1 MKQTITLLAFILLSK
16 ICFSQSTDFENYRI
30 IEVGSISIPNNME
43 IQSGNYKKLSETYQK
58 EISKKFGYEVSDN
71 RIVFQQKGLND
82 LEKQGFASYVRV
94 ILETEIGN
102 FGDFDKL
109 TNKLTATP
117 QEISDISKEFKNQM
131 QQSFVGTGLKLITW
145 YGVSI
150 VTINGRTALKISYLR
165 QLNDKPYVVVNM
177 YRFQNNDRLHSLT
190 LSYRQSDEATW
201 KPLLTKIAN
210 SFTITNVR

>member
-1 MKQTITLLAFILLSK
+1 MKHTITLLACLLIST
-16 ICFSQSTDFENYRI
+16 ISFSQSTDFENYRI

-58 EISKKFGYEVSDN
+58 EMSKKFGYEVSDN

-82 LEKQGFASYVRV
+82 LEKQGLASYVRV

-109 TNKLTATP
+109 TNKLTATS
-117 QEISDISKEFKNQM
+117 QEISDISKEFKSQI
-131 QQSFVGTGLKLITW
+131 QQSFAGTGLKLITW

>member
-1 MKQTITLLAFILLSK
+1 MKHTFTLLTCILIATIS
-16 ICFSQSTDFENYRI
+16 FSQSTDFENYRI

-43 IQSGNYKKLSETYQK
+43 IQSGNFKKLSETYQK
-58 EISKKFGYEVSDN
+58 EMSKKFGYEVSDN

-117 QEISDISKEFKNQM
+117 QEISEISKEFKIN
-131 QQSFVGTGLKLITW
+131 FKK
-145 YGVSI
+145 VSQEQ
-150 VTINGRTALKISYLR
+150 V
-165 QLNDKPYVVVNM
+165 
-177 YRFQNNDRLHSLT
+177 
-190 LSYRQSDEATW
+190 
-201 KPLLTKIAN
+201 
-210 SFTITNVR
+210 

>member
-1 MKQTITLLAFILLSK
+1 MKKIITFSVCILLSV
-16 ICFSQSTDFENYRI
+16 ISFSQSTDFENYRI
-30 IEVGSISIPNNME
+30 LEVGSISIPNNME
-43 IQSGNYKKLSETYQK
+43 IQSGKYKKLSETYEK
-58 EISKKFGYEVSDN
+58 EMSKKVGYEISDN

-109 TNKLTATP
+109 TTKLTATP
-117 QEISDISKEFKNQM
+117 QEISDINKELKSQM
-131 QQSFVGTGLKLITW
+131 QQSFAGTGLKLITW

-150 VTINGRTALKISYLR
+150 VTINGKTALKISYLR

-190 LSYRQSDEATW
+190 LSYRQSDETTW
-201 KPLLTKIAN
+201 KPLFAKIAN
-210 SFTITNVR
+210 SFTISNVR